1 MIAGDSIGWGERMSG
16 RSCDGVLLKIVGP
29 LFGTAF
35 GSLLG
40 WLPGGLG
47 VTIRSPSTILLGV
60 IGGMSGLTFSLMF
73 RRYVGVL
80 GSGGGRKGY
89 LARDRYDRLRES
101 LSGGNLAS
109 RLGSDWLA
117 RFLDEV
123 DRFFGDA
130 STADQTLF
138 AHAFGLKTPVPLWTA
153 SAFDRC
159 LSLALI
165 YPIAAIFVIWVVS
178 GHVGP
183 AEIPLGLQAY
193 TAAWRRELAAGLSG
207 FSIPLFHRSLM
218 FVMWQ
223 VAIAVSLVAG
233 VVAGV
238 VAVAFAVAFS
248 RAIAGA
254 GAIAIAFAGAVTFA
268 VTFADAGTFAVAVV
282 VAGAFI
288 VAGAV
293 TMSNDLA
300 VQNHRQGIFLLLF
313 LFAAIIVC
321 LGAATLLSH
330 FETWVLIGP
339 LLLFLGL
346 LTLLNAPFDWI
357 SLGMT
362 RALLRRGLELGGW
375 WPYLLALA
383 DGLVAAAIVAPL
395 SITMVIGVQA
405 FDHLAEFGGGPDK
418 RVLPLASL
426 LDGIAANPWAPEH
439 WWIYALLLSTMIP
452 SLISLMIGGASLFR
466 GIPGLAALLLRVI
479 PADKSAMPMFDR
491 AWLALVLTC
500 QVFAGAFL
508 GMAAQALLAIGVIS
522 YILPWLGLGLLDTA
536 REVAAFDLPT
546 RMLRLWWGSLP

>member
-1 MIAGDSIGWGERMSG
+1 
-16 RSCDGVLLKIVGP
+16 
-29 LFGTAF
+29 
-35 GSLLG
+35 
-40 WLPGGLG
+40 
-47 VTIRSPSTILLGV
+47 
-60 IGGMSGLTFSLMF
+60 
-73 RRYVGVL
+73 VL
-80 GSGGGRKGY
+80 GYGGGRKGY

-109 RLGSDWLA
+109 RLCSDWLA

-130 STADQTLF
+130 SMADRTLF
-138 AHAFGLKTPVPLWTA
+138 AHAFGLETPVPLWTA

-193 TAAWRRELAAGLSG
+193 TAAWQRELAAGLIG
-207 FSIPLFHRSLM
+207 FSVPLFHRSLM
-218 FVMWQ
+218 FILWQ
-223 VAIAVSLVAG
+223 V
-233 VVAGV
+233 
-238 VAVAFAVAFS
+238 
-248 RAIAGA
+248 
-254 GAIAIAFAGAVTFA
+254 AIAFAGAVTFA
-268 VTFADAGTFAVAVV
+268 VAFANAGAFAVAGV
-282 VAGAFI
+282 VAGAFV

-293 TMSNDLA
+293 TISNDLA

-313 LFAAIIVC
+313 LFAAIIAC
-321 LGAATLLSH
+321 LGAAALLSH

-383 DGLVAAAIVAPL
+383 DGLAAAAIVVPL
-395 SITMVIGVQA
+395 SIAMVIGVQA

-418 RVLPLASL
+418 RVLPLAPL
-426 LDGIAANPWAPEH
+426 LDGIAANPWAPTY
-439 WWIYALLLSTMIP
+439 WWVYALLLSTMIP

-479 PADKSAMPMFDR
+479 PADKAAMPMSDR

>member
-1 MIAGDSIGWGERMSG
+1 MIAGSSIGWGERMSG
-16 RSCDGVLLKIVGP
+16 RSRDGVLLKIVGP
-29 LFGTAF
+29 LFGAAV

-40 WLPGGLG
+40 WLPSGLG
-47 VTIRSPSTILLGV
+47 GAIGSPSTILLGV

-80 GSGGGRKGY
+80 GSGGGRKGS
-89 LARDRYDRLRES
+89 LARDSYDRLRES

-109 RLGSDWLA
+109 RLCSDWLA

-130 STADQTLF
+130 SMTDRTLLT
-138 AHAFGLKTPVPLWTA
+138 HAFGLKTSVPLWTA
-153 SAFDRC
+153 CAFDRC

-178 GHVGP
+178 GYVGP

-193 TAAWRRELAAGLSG
+193 TAAWRRELAVGLVG
-207 FSIPLFHRSLM
+207 FSIPLFHRSLT
-218 FVMWQ
+218 FIIWQ
-223 VAIAVSLVAG
+223 AAIAVSLVAG
-233 VVAGV
+233 VAAGV
-238 VAVAFAVAFS
+238 VAIAFAVAFS

-254 GAIAIAFAGAVTFA
+254 GAVAIAFAGAVTFA
-268 VTFADAGTFAVAVV
+268 VAFADAGAFAGACV
-282 VAGAFI
+282 VAGAFV

-293 TMSNDLA
+293 TISNDLA
-300 VQNHRQGIFLLLF
+300 VQNHRQGVFLLLF

-321 LGAATLLSH
+321 LGAATLLSR

-346 LTLLNAPFDWI
+346 LTLLNAPFDWV
-357 SLGMT
+357 SLGLT

-375 WPYLLALA
+375 WPYLLVSA

-395 SITMVIGVQA
+395 SIAMVIGAQA
-405 FDHLAEFGGGPDK
+405 FDHLAEFGGGPEK
-418 RVLPLASL
+418 RVLPLAPL
-426 LDGIAANPWAPEH
+426 LDGIAANPWAPEY
-439 WWIYALLLSTMIP
+439 WWVYALLLSTMIP
-452 SLISLMIGGASLFR
+452 SVISLMIGGASLFR

-479 PADKSAMPMFDR
+479 PADKAAMPMFDR

-508 GMAAQALLAIGVIS
+508 GIASQSVLAIGVIS
-522 YILPWLGLGLLDTA
+522 YVLPWLGFGLLDTA

-546 RMLRLWWGSLP
+546 HLLRLWWSSLP

>member
-1 MIAGDSIGWGERMSG
+1 MSG
-16 RSCDGVLLKIVGP
+16 QSPDGVLLKIVGP
-29 LFGTAF
+29 LFGIAV

-40 WLPGGLG
+40 WLPSGLG
-47 VTIRSPSTILLGV
+47 GAIGSPTTILLGV
-60 IGGMSGLTFSLMF
+60 VGAVSGLTFSLML

-109 RLGSDWLA
+109 RLCSDWLA

-123 DRFFGDA
+123 DRIFGDA
-130 STADQTLF
+130 GMADRTLF
-138 AHAFGLKTPVPLWTA
+138 AHAFGLKTPAPLWTA
-153 SAFDRC
+153 CAFDRC

-178 GHVGP
+178 GRVGP

-193 TAAWRRELAAGLSG
+193 TAAWRRELAAGLIG
-207 FSIPLFHRSLM
+207 FSAPLFHRALI
-218 FVMWQ
+218 FIMWQ

-238 VAVAFAVAFS
+238 VAIAFAVAFS

-254 GAIAIAFAGAVTFA
+254 GAVAIAFAGAVTFA
-268 VTFADAGTFAVAVV
+268 VAFADAGAFAVAVV
-282 VAGAFI
+282 VAGAFV

-293 TMSNDLA
+293 TISNDLA
-300 VQNHRQGIFLLLF
+300 VQSHRQGIFLLLF

-330 FETWVLIGP
+330 FDTWVLIGP

-346 LTLLNAPFDWI
+346 LTLINTPFDWV

-375 WPYLLALA
+375 WLYLLALA

-395 SITMVIGVQA
+395 AITMVIGVQA

-418 RVLPLASL
+418 RVLPLAPL
-426 LDGIAANPWAPEH
+426 LDGIAANPWAPAY
-439 WWIYALLLSTMIP
+439 WWIYALLLPIMIP

-479 PADKSAMPMFDR
+479 PADKAAMPRFDR

-500 QVFAGAFL
+500 QVFAGALL
-508 GMAAQALLAIGVIS
+508 GIAAQGFLAIGVIL
-522 YILPWLGLGLLDTA
+522 YILPWLGFGLLDTA
-536 REVAAFDLPT
+536 REVAAFDLPI
-546 RMLRLWWGSLP
+546 RVLRWWGSLP

>member
-1 MIAGDSIGWGERMSG
+1 MIAGNSIGWGERMSG

-47 VTIRSPSTILLGV
+47 VAIGSPSTILLGV

-80 GSGGGRKGY
+80 GHGGGRKGY

-238 VAVAFAVAFS
+238 VAIAFAVAFS

-254 GAIAIAFAGAVTFA
+254 GAVAIAFAGAVTF
-268 VTFADAGTFAVAVV
+268 V
-282 VAGAFI
+282 

-293 TMSNDLA
+293 TISNDLA

-346 LTLLNAPFDWI
+346 LTLLNAPFDWV

-418 RVLPLASL
+418 RVLPLAPL
-426 LDGIAANPWAPEH
+426 LDGMAANPSP
-439 WWIYALLLSTMIP
+439 
-452 SLISLMIGGASLFR
+452 
-466 GIPGLAALLLRVI
+466 
-479 PADKSAMPMFDR
+479 
-491 AWLALVLTC
+491 
-500 QVFAGAFL
+500 
-508 GMAAQALLAIGVIS
+508 
-522 YILPWLGLGLLDTA
+522 
-536 REVAAFDLPT
+536 
-546 RMLRLWWGSLP
+546 

>member
-1 MIAGDSIGWGERMSG
+1 
-16 RSCDGVLLKIVGP
+16 
-29 LFGTAF
+29 
-35 GSLLG
+35 
-40 WLPGGLG
+40 
-47 VTIRSPSTILLGV
+47 
-60 IGGMSGLTFSLMF
+60 MSGLTFSLMF

-89 LARDRYDRLRES
+89 PARDRYDRLRES

-109 RLGSDWLA
+109 RLCSDWLA

-130 STADQTLF
+130 SMADRTLF
-138 AHAFGLKTPVPLWTA
+138 AHAFGLETPVPLWTA

-165 YPIAAIFVIWVVS
+165 YPIAAIFVIWLVS

-193 TAAWRRELAAGLSG
+193 TAAWQRELAAGLIG
-207 FSIPLFHRSLM
+207 FSVPLFHRSLM
-218 FVMWQ
+218 FILWQ

-268 VTFADAGTFAVAVV
+268 VAFADAGAFAVAGV
-282 VAGAFI
+282 VAGAF
-288 VAGAV
+288 VVSGAV
-293 TMSNDLA
+293 TISNDLA

-313 LFAAIIVC
+313 LFAAIIAC
-321 LGAATLLSH
+321 LGAATILSH

-346 LTLLNAPFDWI
+346 LTLLNAPFDWV

-383 DGLVAAAIVAPL
+383 DGLAAAAIVVPL
-395 SITMVIGVQA
+395 SIAMVIGVQA

-418 RVLPLASL
+418 RVLPLAPL
-426 LDGIAANPWAPEH
+426 LDGIAANPWAPTY
-439 WWIYALLLSTMIP
+439 WWVYALLLSTMIP
-452 SLISLMIGGASLFR
+452 SLVGLMIGGASLFR

-479 PADKSAMPMFDR
+479 PADKAAMSMFAR

-508 GMAAQALLAIGVIS
+508 GIAAQAFLVIGVIL
-522 YILPWLGLGLLDTA
+522 YVLPWMGFGLLDTA

-546 RMLRLWWGSLP
+546 RLLRLWWGSLP

>member
-1 MIAGDSIGWGERMSG
+1 MPVIRAVGGERMSG
-16 RSCDGVLLKIVGP
+16 QSPDGVLLKIVGP
-29 LFGTAF
+29 LFGTAV

-40 WLPGGLG
+40 WLPGELG
-47 VTIRSPSTILLGV
+47 GAIGSATILLGV
-60 IGGMSGLTFSLMF
+60 VGGVSGLTFSLML

-89 LARDRYDRLRES
+89 LSRDRYDRLRES

-109 RLGSDWLA
+109 RLCSDWLA

-130 STADQTLF
+130 SMVDRTLF
-138 AHAFGLKTPVPLWTA
+138 AHAFGLETPVPLWTA

-165 YPIAAIFVIWVVS
+165 YPIAAIFVIWLVS

-193 TAAWRRELAAGLSG
+193 TAAWQRELAAGLIG

-218 FVMWQ
+218 FIIWQ

-233 VVAGV
+233 VAAGV
-238 VAVAFAVAFS
+238 VAIAFAVAFS

-254 GAIAIAFAGAVTFA
+254 GAVAIAFAGA
-268 VTFADAGTFAVAVV
+268 
-282 VAGAFI
+282 GAFL

-293 TMSNDLA
+293 TISNDLA
-300 VQNHRQGIFLLLF
+300 VQNHRQGLFLLLF
-313 LFAAIIVC
+313 LFAAIIAC

-346 LTLLNAPFDWI
+346 LTLLNAPFDWV

-395 SITMVIGVQA
+395 SIAMVIGVQA

-418 RVLPLASL
+418 QVLPLAPL
-426 LDGIAANPWAPEH
+426 LDGIAANPWAPTY
-439 WWIYALLLSTMIP
+439 WWVYALLLPIMIP

-479 PADKSAMPMFDR
+479 PADKAAMPMFDR

-508 GMAAQALLAIGVIS
+508 GIAAQALLVIGVIS

-546 RMLRLWWGSLP
+546 RVLRLWWGSLP

>member
-1 MIAGDSIGWGERMSG
+1 M
-16 RSCDGVLLKIVGP
+16 LPKIVGP

-40 WLPGGLG
+40 WLPGELG
-47 VTIRSPSTILLGV
+47 GAVGSPLTILLGV
-60 IGGMSGLTFSLMF
+60 IGGISGLTFSLMF

-89 LARDRYDRLRES
+89 PARDRYDRLRDS
-101 LSGGNLAS
+101 LSGGNLAP
-109 RLGSDWLA
+109 RLYSDWLA
-117 RFLDEV
+117 RLLDEV

-130 STADQTLF
+130 NMADRTLF

-153 SAFDRC
+153 AAFDRC

-165 YPIAAIFVIWVVS
+165 YPIAAIFIIWIVS

-193 TAAWRRELAAGLSG
+193 TEAWRQEVAAGLIG
-207 FSIPLFHRSLM
+207 FSPLLLHSSLM
-218 FVMWQ
+218 FIMWQ

-233 VVAGV
+233 VAAGV

-254 GAIAIAFAGAVTFA
+254 GAVAIAFAGAVTFA
-268 VTFADAGTFAVAVV
+268 VAFADAGAFAVAVV
-282 VAGAFI
+282 VAGTFV

-293 TMSNDLA
+293 TISNDLA
-300 VQNHRQGIFLLLF
+300 VQNHRQGIFLSLF
-313 LFAAIIVC
+313 LFATVIAC

-346 LTLLNAPFDWI
+346 LTLLNAPFDWV

-375 WPYLLALA
+375 WPYVSALA
-383 DGLVAAAIVAPL
+383 DGLVAAAITAL
-395 SITMVIGVQA
+395 LAIMMVIGAQA
-405 FDHLAEFGGGPDK
+405 FDHLAALGGGPDK
-418 RVLPLASL
+418 RVLPLAPL
-426 LDGIAANPWAPEH
+426 LDGIAANPWAPEY
-439 WWIYALLLSTMIP
+439 WWVYALLLSTMIP

-479 PADKSAMPMFDR
+479 PADKAAMPMIDR
-491 AWLALVLTC
+491 AWLAMVLTC

-508 GMAAQALLAIGVIS
+508 GIAAQALLVIGLIS
-522 YILPWLGLGLLDTA
+522 YILPWLGFGLLDTA
-536 REVAAFDLPT
+536 REVAAFDLPM
-546 RMLRLWWGSLP
+546 RVLRLWWSGLP

>member
-1 MIAGDSIGWGERMSG
+1 MIAGNSIGWGERMSG
-16 RSCDGVLLKIVGP
+16 RSRDGVLLKIVGP
-29 LFGTAF
+29 LFGTAL

-40 WLPGGLG
+40 WLPSWLGGAIG
-47 VTIRSPSTILLGV
+47 SPSTILLGV

-89 LARDRYDRLRES
+89 PARDRYDRLRES

-109 RLGSDWLA
+109 RLCSDWLA

-130 STADQTLF
+130 SMADRTLF
-138 AHAFGLKTPVPLWTA
+138 AHAFGLETPVPLWTA

-165 YPIAAIFVIWVVS
+165 YPIAAIFVIWLVS

-193 TAAWRRELAAGLSG
+193 TAAWQRELAAGLIG
-207 FSIPLFHRSLM
+207 FSVPLFHRSLM
-218 FVMWQ
+218 FILWQ

-248 RAIAGA
+248 RAIAV
-254 GAIAIAFAGAVTFA
+254 AFAGAVTFA
-268 VTFADAGTFAVAVV
+268 VAFADAGAFAVAGV
-282 VAGAFI
+282 VAGAFV

-293 TMSNDLA
+293 TISNDLA

-330 FETWVLIGP
+330 FETWVLIGH

-346 LTLLNAPFDWI
+346 LTLLNAPIDWV

-418 RVLPLASL
+418 RVLPLAPL
-426 LDGIAANPWAPEH
+426 LDGMAANPWAPEY
-439 WWIYALLLSTMIP
+439 WWVYALLLSTMIP

-479 PADKSAMPMFDR
+479 PADKAAMPMFDR

-508 GMAAQALLAIGVIS
+508 GIAAQAFLAIGIIS
-522 YILPWLGLGLLDTA
+522 YILPWLGFGLLDTA

>member
-1 MIAGDSIGWGERMSG
+1 MPVIRAVGGERMSG
-16 RSCDGVLLKIVGP
+16 QSPDGVLLKIVGP
-29 LFGTAF
+29 LFGTAV

-40 WLPGGLG
+40 WLPGELG
-47 VTIRSPSTILLGV
+47 GAIGSATILLGV
-60 IGGMSGLTFSLMF
+60 VGGVSGLTFSLML

-89 LARDRYDRLRES
+89 LSRDRYDRLRES

-109 RLGSDWLA
+109 RLCSDWLA

-130 STADQTLF
+130 STADRTLF

-207 FSIPLFHRSLM
+207 FSIHLFHRSLM

-223 VAIAVSLVAG
+223 AAIAVSLVAG

-254 GAIAIAFAGAVTFA
+254 GAVAIAFAGA
-268 VTFADAGTFAVAVV
+268 DAGAFAVAVV
-282 VAGAFI
+282 VAGAFV

-293 TMSNDLA
+293 TISNDLA

-330 FETWVLIGP
+330 FDTWVLIGP

-346 LTLLNAPFDWI
+346 LTLINTPFDWV

-362 RALLRRGLELGGW
+362 RVLLRRGLELGGW
-375 WPYLLALA
+375 WLYLLALA

-418 RVLPLASL
+418 RVLPLAPL
-426 LDGIAANPWAPEH
+426 LDGIAANPWAPTY
-439 WWIYALLLSTMIP
+439 WWVYALLLSTMIP
-452 SLISLMIGGASLFR
+452 SLVGLMIGGASLFR
-466 GIPGLAALLLRVI
+466 GIPGLAALLLRAI
-479 PADKSAMPMFDR
+479 PADKAAMPMFDR

-508 GMAAQALLAIGVIS
+508 GIAAQAFLAIGIIS
-522 YILPWLGLGLLDTA
+522 YILPWLGFGLLDTA